1 MTEVSAM
8 EQTNNLAATLEHL
21 TGVVRR
27 LLSHTEDEP
36 VGMLTAYRNSI
47 LRLAD
52 AVDRLSHELDSRN
65 RESPR

>member
-21 TGVVRR
+21 TGEVRR

-36 VGMLTAYRNSI
+36 IRVA
-47 LRLAD
+47 
-52 AVDRLSHELDSRN
+52 
-65 RESPR
+65 